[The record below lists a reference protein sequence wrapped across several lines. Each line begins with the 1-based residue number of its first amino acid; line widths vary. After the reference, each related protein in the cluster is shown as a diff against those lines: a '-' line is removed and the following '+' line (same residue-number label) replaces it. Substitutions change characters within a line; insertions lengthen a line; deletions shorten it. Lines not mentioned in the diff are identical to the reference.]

1 VRFGNFHLD
10 LRECTGDF
18 FRKDGNHRVFRVEM
32 TGINQVDPQILCV
45 EELVVFDVCGYERVA
60 PGSHCGLQLAAAGTA
75 AHGHL
80 LHIPAADVAQTVAA
94 KDLQGARDKIA
105 KAVKSTMLISI
116 PCAVGLAVLAEPVTA
131 LLGGYSGERLELASS
146 LMCVLGICIVFNA
159 TVLLTN
165 AIMQANGHAVLPV
178 VNMFVGGF
186 IKLAAVLILTGNPH
200 IGILGTPLGSLLSY
214 FIITVLNLI
223 TMKVVL
229 KDPPAIVKNMLRGL
243 LSAAVMG
250 GVTFG

>member
-1 VRFGNFHLD
+1 
-10 LRECTGDF
+10 
-18 FRKDGNHRVFRVEM
+18 
-32 TGINQVDPQILCV
+32 
-45 EELVVFDVCGYERVA
+45 
-60 PGSHCGLQLAAAGTA
+60 
-75 AHGHL
+75 
-80 LHIPAADVAQTVAA
+80 
-94 KDLQGARDKIA
+94 
-105 KAVKSTMLISI
+105 
-116 PCAVGLAVLAEPVTA
+116 VTA

-165 AIMQANGHAVLPV
+165 AIMQAHGHAVLPV

-250 GVTFG
+250 GVTFGCWYGLKMLGISSNIILCGGPIAVGALVYLVCAVKLRAFTREDCVLLPKGEKIADILKL